1 MIKVGITGNMGSG
14 KTTVCSIFA
23 TLGIPIYDA
32 DSRAKAL
39 MHEPRLKNQII
50 AIFGTEAFDLKGQLN
65 TVHISKLAFANAD
78 LLTQLNEAVHPVVAE
93 DALTWHA
100 AQQAPYTLREAAL
113 LIESGSYKQLDQLI
127 LVTAPEPIRI
137 QRVQMRNQWSL
148 EEIKARMAKQMPEE
162 EKRAFAQH
170 FITNDGRQSVIEQVL
185 AIHNA
190 LLSHA
195 ANPS

>member
-39 MHEPRLKNQII
+39 MLEPRLKNQII
-50 AIFGTEAFDLKGQLN
+50 ALFGTEAYDLQGQLN
-65 TVHISKLAFANAD
+65 TTHISKQAFTNAT

-93 DALTWHA
+93 DALAWHA
-100 AQQAPYTLREAAL
+100 AQTAPYTLREAAL

-127 LVTAPEPIRI
+127 LVTAPEYNRI

-148 EEIKARMAKQMPEE
+148 AEIKARMAKQMPEE
-162 EKRAFAQH
+162 EKRAYAQH
-170 FITNDGRQSVIEQVL
+170 IISNDGQHSLIKQVL
-185 AIHNA
+185 RIHAN
-190 LLSHA
+190 LLSYA
-195 ANPS
+195 ANPF

>member
-23 TLGIPIYDA
+23 ALGIPIYDA

-39 MHEPRLKNQII
+39 MLEPRLKNQII
-50 AIFGTEAFDLKGQLN
+50 TIFGTESYDLKGQLN
-65 TVHISKLAFANAD
+65 PSHISKQVFTNAN
-78 LLTQLNEAVHPVVAE
+78 LLTQLNEVVHPAVAE
-93 DALTWHA
+93 DALAWHA
-100 AQQAPYTLREAAL
+100 SQQAPYTLREAAL

-127 LVTAPEPIRI
+127 LVSAPEPLRI
-137 QRVQMRNQWSL
+137 KRVQMRNQWSL

-162 EKRAFAQH
+162 EKRAYAQH
-170 FITNDGRQSVIEQVL
+170 IITNDGQHSLIEQVL
-185 AIHNA
+185 RIHND
-190 LLSHA
+190 LLSYA